1 VLVID
6 DSVVVRRVLT
16 QILESDPEVAMAGT
30 AANASIGIQ
39 KIPQVVPDLVMLDV
53 EMPGMDGIE
62 AVKVIRASWPSL
74 PVIMC
79 STLTERGADTTLRAL
94 ANGATDYV
102 AKPSALGGHNDGL
115 ATFRLDLLAKVKALG
130 KARKAPSASA
140 LPPARAPVAAA
151 PRKRL
156 VREQV
161 SVLAIG
167 CSTGGPN
174 ALSTLFADLPSDLP
188 VPILIVQH
196 MPPLFTKILADRLQ
210 ASTKVRACE
219 AQEGDILEP
228 GKAYIAPGNF
238 HMTVV
243 REGTKVRVALNQDQP
258 ENSCRPAVDVL
269 FRSVAR
275 VYGGGTLAAVL
286 TGMGQDGSRGA
297 AHIAELGG
305 TIIVQDAATC
315 VVPSMPGAVVALGV
329 SDGAYPISRIGQELV
344 ARIRRQ
350 LAPAAQLPR
359 RVEV

>member
-6 DSVVVRRVLT
+6 DSVVVRRVLS
-16 QILESDPEVAMAGT
+16 QILESDPEVAVAGT

-39 KIPQVVPDLVMLDV
+39 KIPQVVPNLVLLDV

-62 AVKVIRASWPSL
+62 AVKVIRTSWPTL

-102 AKPSALGGHNDGL
+102 AKPSALGGHTDGL

-130 KARKAPSASA
+130 KVRSAPSA
-140 LPPARAPVAAA
+140 LPPARPPLATL

-188 VPILIVQH
+188 VPIVIVQH

-243 REGTKVRVALNQDQP
+243 REGTKVRVALNQEQP

-275 VYGGGTLAAVL
+275 VFGGGTLAAVL

-297 AHIAELGG
+297 AHIAEVGG

-315 VVPSMPGAVVALGV
+315 VVPSMPGAVVALGI

-350 LAPAAQLPR
+350 MAPAVQLPR
-359 RVEV
+359 RVEA

>member
-16 QILESDPEVAMAGT
+16 QILESDPEVAVAGT

-39 KIPQVVPDLVMLDV
+39 KIPQVTPNLVLLDV

-62 AVKVIRASWPSL
+62 AVKVIRAQWPAL

-130 KARKAPSASA
+130 KARNAPSA
-140 LPPARAPVAAA
+140 LPPARPPLVAAL
-151 PRKRL
+151 PKKRL

-161 SVLAIG
+161 TALAIG

-174 ALSTLFADLPSDLP
+174 ALSTLFADLPGDLP

-196 MPPLFTKILADRLQ
+196 MPPLFTKILADRLS
-210 ASTKVRACE
+210 ASTRVRTCE
-219 AQEGDILEP
+219 AQEGDLVEP

-243 REGTKVRVALNQDQP
+243 RDGTKVRIALNQDPP

-297 AHIAELGG
+297 AHVAELGG

-315 VVPSMPGAVVALGV
+315 VVPSMPGAVVALGI
-329 SDGAYPISRIGQELV
+329 SDGAYPISRIGNELV
-344 ARIRRQ
+344 SRIRRQ
-350 LAPAAQLPR
+350 LAPAVPLPR

>member
-16 QILESDPEVAMAGT
+16 QILESDPEIAVAGT

-39 KIPQVVPDLVMLDV
+39 KIPQVVPNLVLLDV

-62 AVKVIRASWPSL
+62 AVKVIRASWPAL

-115 ATFRLDLLAKVKALG
+115 STFRVDLLAKVKALG
-130 KARKAPSASA
+130 KVRSAPSA
-140 LPPARAPVAAA
+140 LPPARPIAAA
-151 PRKRL
+151 LPKKRL

-161 SVLAIG
+161 TALAIG

-174 ALSTLFADLPSDLP
+174 ALSTLFADLPGDLP

-196 MPPLFTKILADRLQ
+196 MPPLFTKILADRLS
-210 ASTKVRACE
+210 ASTRVRTVE
-219 AQEGDILEP
+219 AKEGDIVEP

-243 REGTKVRVALNQDQP
+243 REGTRVRIALNQEPP

-315 VVPSMPGAVVALGV
+315 VVPSMPGAVVALGI
-329 SDGAYPISRIGQELV
+329 SDGAYPISRIGNELV

-350 LAPAAQLPR
+350 LAPATQVPR
-359 RVEV
+359 RVEA